1 MAQMCMIKND
11 FKGNLI
17 IIFTTAFTI
26 TTLHFVRYS
35 IQRSIRFRKY
45 YKSIAMGLF
54 DIGLVNAYILHCE
67 SMKKQNS
74 KPLTHATFRRYL
86 SAQLYH
92 VKDSDLVD
100 DDVTDGMTAVLL
112 SFLLTFLSDRL
123 LVPTSS

>member
-1 MAQMCMIKND
+1 MVQMFMIKND

-17 IIFTTAFTI
+17 IIFTTAFIT
-26 TTLHFVRYS
+26 TTLHFFRYS

-54 DIGLVNAYILHCE
+54 DIGLVNSYILHCE
-67 SMKKQNS
+67 SVKKLNSQNEQNNRT
-74 KPLTHATFRRYL
+74 LTHAMFRRFL

-100 DDVTDGMTAVLL
+100 DDV
-112 SFLLTFLSDRL
+112 
-123 LVPTSS
+123 

>member
-1 MAQMCMIKND
+1 MVQMFMIKND
-11 FKGNLI
+11 FKGNSI
-17 IIFTTAFTI
+17 IIFTTAFII

-67 SMKKQNS
+67 SMKKQNGTAT
-74 KPLTHATFRRYL
+74 THAMFRRFL

-100 DDVTDGMTAVLL
+100 DDVTEGMSAVLWY
-112 SFLLTFLSDRL
+112 FF
-123 LVPTSS
+123 

>member
-1 MAQMCMIKND
+1 MVQMFTIKND

-17 IIFTTAFTI
+17 ITLITAFII

-67 SMKKQNS
+67 STKKRNTA
-74 KPLTHATFRRYL
+74 PMTHAMFRRFL

-92 VKDSDLVD
+92 AKDSDLVD
-100 DDVTDGMTAVLL
+100 DVVTDGMSAVLL
-112 SFLLTFLSDRL
+112 YFF
-123 LVPTSS
+123 